1 MGWQSEC
8 GTHEGYL
15 VGLVFDDARGVFSG
29 HAGYP
34 RDEDENHSGR
44 MRELGIHG
52 DDQIRDRHPLAFV
65 KMACACGWRSPL
77 LRAPRGSFWAP
88 SAAFAPEAFEE
99 ECRKLW
105 EHHVRVTGPALDG
118 GCSIHELTTR
128 ASEAPRGIR

>member
-1 MGWQSEC
+1 MGWQTDC

-34 RDEDENHSGR
+34 RDDNENHTGR

-52 DDQIRDRHPLAFV
+52 DDKAPKSIPLAFV

-77 LRAPRGSFWAP
+77 LRAPRGTEWCPCSV
-88 SAAFAPEAFEE
+88 FASEAFELQARE
-99 ECRKLW
+99 LW
-105 EHHVRVTGPALDG
+105 ERHVRETGPVFEG
-118 GCSIHELTTR
+118 GCSVALLL
-128 ASEAPRGIR
+128 RGPK